1 VFDFRGKVVLI
12 TGAAQGFGRVCAGAF
27 AEQGAKVAICDI
39 NDDGG
44 AETLR
49 QIEAAGAEGLY
60 VHADVADEDEVA
72 AFVIER
78 SRPSVGWMSRS
89 TTPPRR
95 SPVRLS
101 TFRPRTSTCWSTPIS
116 RVLTTA

>member
-1 VFDFRGKVVLI
+1 MFDFRGKVVLI

-49 QIEAAGAEGLY
+49 QIQAAGAEGLY

-72 AFVIER
+72 ALVDRTVATFVR
-78 SRPSVGWMSRS
+78 SPTSMGMPSIPTGRRMAARSPSPS
-89 TTPPRR
+89 TTARWR
-95 SPVRLS
+95 S
-101 TFRPRTSTCWSTPIS
+101 
-116 RVLTTA
+116 